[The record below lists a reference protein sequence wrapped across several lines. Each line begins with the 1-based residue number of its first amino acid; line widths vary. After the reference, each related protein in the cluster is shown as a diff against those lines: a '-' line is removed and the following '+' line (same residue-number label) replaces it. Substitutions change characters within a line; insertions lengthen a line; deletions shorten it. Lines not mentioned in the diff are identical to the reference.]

1 MDNKFTK
8 TLVLDSS
15 YTPRGIISSFRGF
28 VITWK
33 GNAEVVQN
41 HDCKFKVQDPE
52 AEYWKPSII
61 RVNHYVNQ
69 KGHRVP
75 LTRENVFRR
84 DNHKCVYC
92 GHGKRQDLTIDHLVP
107 QCRGGKNTWDNLVT
121 SCKTCNNK
129 KGDSDVEDF
138 TSIKLD
144 PKKPHYLALLRT
156 TGNIPEEWEPY
167 LFPKK
172 LNKTT

>member
-1 MDNKFTK
+1 MDNQFTK

-28 VITWK
+28 VIAWK

-61 RVNHYVNQ
+61 RVNQYVNQ
-69 KGHRVP
+69 RGHRVP
-75 LTRENVFRR
+75 LNKKNIFKR
-84 DNHKCVYC
+84 DGNTCIYC
-92 GHGKRQDLTIDHLVP
+92 GSNRRQDLTIDHIVP
-107 QCRGGKNTWDNLVT
+107 QSRGGKNTWENLVT
-121 SCKTCNNK
+121 SCKNCNNN
-129 KGDSDVEDF
+129 KGHMDVESF
-138 TSIKLD
+138 TDKKIK
-144 PKKPHYLALLRT
+144 PKKPHYLAMLRGS
-156 TGNIPEEWEPY
+156 GNIPEEWEPY

-172 LNKTT
+172 